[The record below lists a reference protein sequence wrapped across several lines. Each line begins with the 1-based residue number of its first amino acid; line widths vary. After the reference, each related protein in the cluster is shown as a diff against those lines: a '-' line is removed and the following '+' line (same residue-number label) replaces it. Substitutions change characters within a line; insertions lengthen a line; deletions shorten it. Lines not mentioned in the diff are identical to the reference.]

1 MTEEEHQKMQQIQA
15 QNDKF
20 TKKLHKMSKKMQQL
34 ADSSKHQVHAF
45 ERELAKKAEKESLL
59 ESQQKFFDKMAKIEN
74 ETGDSLSKLVE
85 EELRKISDQIEIN
98 SKLVD
103 KRFQKVSQ
111 DMDMEK
117 VWKQLE
123 KKVNKEEVY

>member
-1 MTEEEHQKMQQIQA
+1 
-15 QNDKF
+15 
-20 TKKLHKMSKKMQQL
+20 MSKKMQQL

-85 EELRKISDQIEIN
+85 EELRKISDQIETN

-123 KKVNKEEVY
+123 KKVNKEEIY

>member
-1 MTEEEHQKMQQIQA
+1 MQQIQA

-45 ERELAKKAEKESLL
+45 ERELAKKAETESLL

-74 ETGDSLSKLVE
+74 ETGGRRTPQN
-85 EELRKISDQIEIN
+85 LRSD
-98 SKLVD
+98 
-103 KRFQKVSQ
+103 
-111 DMDMEK
+111 
-117 VWKQLE
+117 
-123 KKVNKEEVY
+123 